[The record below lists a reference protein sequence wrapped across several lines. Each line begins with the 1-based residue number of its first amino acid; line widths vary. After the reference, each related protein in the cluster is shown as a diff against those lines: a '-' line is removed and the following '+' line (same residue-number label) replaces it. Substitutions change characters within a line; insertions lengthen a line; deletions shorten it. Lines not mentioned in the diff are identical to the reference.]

1 MTSRRQFRRF
11 LSLPLVALVGIAALA
26 LFAAC
31 TPEANA
37 EMQTYTGI
45 NAIRQQHG
53 LPPLRPDAQLVNV
66 ARIRSADMATNNYFS
81 HDPPNGCNYVCLM
94 DQYRVGHSYAG
105 ENIAWNTYDWVQTA
119 GVAVQMWEN
128 SAPHLEN
135 ILNCHYTRFGTGVV
149 KARDGKVY
157 FTMIFEGNA
166 SC

>member
-1 MTSRRQFRRF
+1 MASRRQFRRF
-11 LSLPLVALVGIAALA
+11 LSLPLVALIGIAALA

-31 TPEANA
+31 GPEANA

-45 NAIRQQHG
+45 NAIRQQNG
-53 LPPLRPDAQLVNV
+53 LPPLRPDAQLVNI
-66 ARIRSADMATNNYFS
+66 ARTRSADMAANSYFS
-81 HDPPNGCNYVCLM
+81 HTPPSGCNYVCLM
-94 DQYRVGHSYAG
+94 DQYGVGHSYAG
-105 ENIAWNTYDWVQTA
+105 ENIAWNTYDWTQTA
-119 GVAVQMWEN
+119 GVAVEMWKN
-128 SAPHLEN
+128 SQPHLEN